1 MRYNYW
7 ASYQII
13 VYKKFFYEAHQ
24 RRSEKLIFIAKLL
37 CSVVSILS
45 VLIWSISKSMPVLWA
60 CLIALAQM
68 AQSML
73 GDLPWSEQLN
83 SLRYLIPA
91 LNRLIVDMDADWMRL
106 GYAEVDDETALL
118 EKAVLYDRKYF
129 ELEDQFTSGVWFPV
143 VKSVVAAA
151 EKAQDDYFRVKYLS
165 AEGGEDRETGKS
177 ESTAGA

>member
-1 MRYNYW
+1 MRPF
-7 ASYQII
+7 QI
-13 VYKKFFYEAHQ
+13 
-24 RRSEKLIFIAKLL
+24 
-37 CSVVSILS
+37 
-45 VLIWSISKSMPVLWA
+45 ISKSPILNVVA
-60 CLIALAQM
+60 HPFIIRSCRGPRR
-68 AQSML
+68 
-73 GDLPWSEQLN
+73 GDF
-83 SLRYLIPA
+83 
-91 LNRLIVDMDADWMRL
+91 
-106 GYAEVDDETALL
+106 AEVDDETALL